1 MAPAAPLFR
10 FASFSITNQIFYQSS
25 LSLALVNLKPLVP
38 GRAFMHALSWPLIM
52 NGKDTD
58 HLEDFQFADVLVI
71 PKRVVP
77 RFGELTADET
87 TDLFLSVQQV
97 ARVIEKEYKAQS
109 MNIAVQDGALA
120 GQSVPHVHV
129 HLIPRRK
136 DDFEPM
142 DEVYTALDSAN
153 MAADYLA
160 RQSRT
165 DRKKVFGVDDEDRK
179 PRSKEVMKEEA
190 RRLSLLFPEA
200 NR

>member
-38 GRAFMHALSWPLIM
+38 GH
-52 NGKDTD
+52 
-58 HLEDFQFADVLVI
+58 VLVI

-97 ARVIEKEYKAQS
+97 AKVIGKEYKAQS

-200 NR
+200 NREEFTEGSGDE

>member
-38 GRAFMHALSWPLIM
+38 GRFR
-52 NGKDTD
+52 
-58 HLEDFQFADVLVI
+58 FADVLVI

-190 RRLSLLFPEA
+190 RRLSLLFPEG
-200 NR
+200 NRGVFTEGGGEE

>member
-38 GRAFMHALSWPLIM
+38 GH
-52 NGKDTD
+52 
-58 HLEDFQFADVLVI
+58 VLVI

-77 RFGELTADET
+77 RFGDLTPDET

-97 ARVIEKEYKAQS
+97 AKVIEKAYKAQS

-136 DDFEPM
+136 HDFEPM

-153 MAADYLA
+153 MAEDYLA
-160 RQSRT
+160 RQRRS
-165 DRKKVFGVDDEDRK
+165 DRKQVFGVDDEDRK
-179 PRSKEVMKEEA
+179 PRSQEVMKDEA
-190 RRLSLLFPEA
+190 RSLSLLFHEA
-200 NR
+200 NRGTFTDGVEEE